1 MGRTFGFL
9 SPTSWTTLSLLIA
22 LAAFAVAAAGRLHL
36 AVLLFVVSGVCDFI
50 DGKVARHSGRATPL
64 GAFWDGT
71 VDRFVDALVIAAFFF
86 VPFDQPRRQIDV
98 LLFVLLFAT
107 LLPPFVVAYA
117 NHRGA
122 VRDST
127 ETVIRRWAFRAE
139 PLVILGAAALINP
152 VSRTASYVLLL
163 LALALMVATVVQTI
177 VQVFVHADDAP

>member
-1 MGRTFGFL
+1 VR
-9 SPTSWTTLSLLIA
+9 
-22 LAAFAVAAAGRLHL
+22 RHRR
-36 AVLLFVVSGVCDFI
+36 
-50 DGKVARHSGRATPL
+50 KVARHSGRTTPL

-71 VDRFVDALVIAAFFF
+71 VDRVVDALVIAVFFF

-122 VRDST
+122 VPDPT
-127 ETVIRRWAFRAE
+127 ETVIHRWAFRAE
-139 PLVILGAAALINP
+139 PLVILGAAAMINP

-163 LALALMVATVVQTI
+163 LAIAPMVATLLQTI
-177 VQVFVHADDAP
+177 VQVFVHAEEPRSRRVRK